1 MKKVIFAFLL
11 LVAASC
17 NKSNHDRNIPSS
29 EAKTGDTNSKNTSA
43 TKKELFR
50 KFLTKFSPIGL
61 PYVFRETGDSSAD
74 YKGLKKLN
82 KNSIDTLFAKAE
94 FFDETYCLGMLS
106 DTSNFYAL
114 VFLQPASEHYPVLA
128 TYTKEGKLIGQ
139 EDLINGACGS
149 DCGLVECTMTG
160 IIMKDFSI
168 LSVDSIRYEY
178 SCDTIGNPVPNSGEL
193 IVIRKNGRVQRNGE
207 ILMDKEKRT
216 ETKIN
221 P

>member
-1 MKKVIFAFLL
+1 MKKIIFALL
-11 LVAASC
+11 VLVAASC
-17 NKSNHDRNIPSS
+17 GRSDNDKSTLSV
-29 EAKTGDTNSKNTSA
+29 EANTGDIDSKNTSK
-43 TKKELFR
+43 TNTELFR
-50 KFLTKFSPIGL
+50 EFLKKFSPIGL
-61 PYVFRETGDSSAD
+61 PYVFRETSETSAD
-74 YKGLKKLN
+74 YNGLQKLD
-82 KNSIDTLFAKAE
+82 KNSIDTLFANAE

-106 DTSNFYAL
+106 DTSNYYAL

-160 IIMKDFSI
+160 IIKKDFSI

-178 SCDTIGNPVPNSGEL
+178 SCDTLGNPIPNSGEL
-193 IVIRKNGRVQRNGE
+193 IVIRKSGKVQGNGE
-207 ILMDKEKRT
+207 ILMGKEKRT
-216 ETKIN
+216 ETKTN